1 MVRLVQR
8 NFMDGTPPLELAW
21 KTMVLT
27 PKGNGEYRGIGIIE
41 VSWKVCAAAVNCR
54 LKRGFILHNALHGFR
69 EGQGTGTATLEAKL
83 VQHLSGISQ
92 KPLFQFFLDIRKVY
106 DSLDRGK
113 FIEVLRCYGMG
124 TNLACL
130 LKSYWDRQ
138 RIVPKMG
145 KFLGK

>member
-1 MVRLVQR
+1 MA
-8 NFMDGTPPLELAW
+8 PLEANLDQQLA
-21 KTMVLT
+21 
-27 PKGNGEYRGIGIIE
+27 G
-41 VSWKVCAAAVNCR
+41 
-54 LKRGFILHNALHGFR
+54 
-69 EGQGTGTATLEAKL
+69 LEKE
-83 VQHLSGISQ
+83 
-92 KPLFQFFLDIRKVY
+92 PLFQVFLDIRKVY

-145 KFLGK
+145 KFLRK